1 LQDSEPCH
9 NAGFEIDLDA
19 TQFTHEVNE
28 TTPYDFALA
37 RRSETAV
44 DHDSS
49 IFEFFDFRNAA
60 SDLDNVALSYTEP
73 VFGDAT
79 LSTTFYSP
87 ETQNSTPNFSGSP
100 HNPDASPTEALE
112 LQQRVQAYGELV
124 SQFHHQRLMKLTR
137 VDKHRPR
144 NLSSDNS

>member
-9 NAGFEIDLDA
+9 NAGFEIEPDA

-37 RRSETAV
+37 RRSETVV
-44 DHDSS
+44 DHDSA
-49 IFEFFDFRNAA
+49 IFEFFDFHNAA
-60 SDLDNVALSYTEP
+60 LDLDNVALSYTEP
-73 VFGDAT
+73 IFGDAT

-87 ETQNSTPNFSGSP
+87 ETQNFTPNFSGSP
-100 HNPDASPTEALE
+100 HNPEASPTEALE
-112 LQQRVQAYGELV
+112 LQQHVQAYGELV
-124 SQFHHQRLMKLTR
+124 SQFHHQRLMQLTR

>member
-9 NAGFEIDLDA
+9 NAGFEIEPDA

-37 RRSETAV
+37 RRSETVV
-44 DHDSS
+44 DHDSA
-49 IFEFFDFRNAA
+49 IFEFIDFHNAA
-60 SDLDNVALSYTEP
+60 LDLDNVALSYTEP
-73 VFGDAT
+73 IFGDAT

-87 ETQNSTPNFSGSP
+87 ETQNFTPNFSGSP
-100 HNPDASPTEALE
+100 HNPEASPTEALE
-112 LQQRVQAYGELV
+112 LQQHVQAYGELV
-124 SQFHHQRLMKLTR
+124 SQFHHQRLMQLTR